1 MYQTDDVA
9 ILMATYNG
17 EPYISEQIDSIL
29 AQTFDAW
36 KLYIHDDGSND
47 RTVDI
52 IREYAVKYP
61 EKIVVVQGAKTGGA
75 KNNFFYLFSQVEA
88 PYYMCADQDDVWLPE
103 KIKLTRQAMLRME
116 ERETGSTDSVNDC
129 CRKKPYLVFT
139 DLTVV
144 DGQLQVLAEKMSTY
158 QGLDCQN
165 VSFNRV
171 LIQNVVTGC
180 TMMINRSLRDELM
193 KLNDYRDV
201 LMHDWWAALVAA
213 AFGKMTFVSEPT
225 IFYRQHGKNSVGAQ
239 NANKVGYMAKR
250 MMQGSSIKESLEKTR
265 KQAGLFAS
273 VYEQICEGVMKN
285 TVSGQLPAVVLA
297 REYAAIGTQPKLK
310 RWKFYKE
317 HNIKKSTLAKNAG
330 LWIWG

>member
-17 EPYISEQIDSIL
+17 EQYISEQIDSIL
-29 AQTFDAW
+29 TQTFAEW
-36 KLYIHDDGSND
+36 KLFIHDDGSSD
-47 RTVDI
+47 HTVEI
-52 IREYAVKYP
+52 IREYASRYP
-61 EKIVVVQGAKTGGA
+61 DKIVVVEGAKTGGA
-75 KNNFFYLFSQVEA
+75 KNNFFYLFSKVEA
-88 PYYMCADQDDVWLPE
+88 PYYMCTDQDDVWLPE
-103 KIKLTRQAMLRME
+103 KIRITRQAMLAL
-116 ERETGSTDSVNDC
+116 ETEHTSAPDC
-129 CRKKPYLVFT
+129 SNVHGANKPCLVFT

-144 DGQLQVLAEKMSTY
+144 DGQLQVIAEKMSAY

-180 TMMINRSLRDELM
+180 TMMANRSLRDELV

-213 AFGKMTFVSEPT
+213 AFGKMAFVSEPT
-225 IFYRQHGKNSVGAQ
+225 ILYRQHGRNSVGAQ
-239 NANKVGYMAKR
+239 NANKFGYMLKR
-250 MMQGSSIKESLEKTR
+250 MMQGTEIKESLENTR
-265 KQAGLFAS
+265 KQAGLFAKI
-273 VYEQICEGVMKN
+273 YENADKTTGDVTKD
-285 TVSGQLPAVVLA
+285 LAVTVLA
-297 REYAAIGTQPKLK
+297 REYAAIGTQPKFK